1 MNLLQLDNMITVLD
15 EPYLLLRRS
24 ANNELVHLEWKGH
37 ARSDQYR
44 SGLELALET
53 VEKHDLVYWIADL
66 REMTAIL
73 KSDEQWA
80 NEVWFPKLFS
90 SRLEKMAILESLDY
104 FNQTSVQRSFTAV
117 HGKLTFKVAWF
128 PKTSE
133 ALDWIFQQEAV
144 GV

>member
-1 MNLLQLDNMITVLD
+1 MELSPLHSMITVLD
-15 EPYLLLRRS
+15 EPYLSIRRS
-24 ANNELVHLEWKGH
+24 ANNELIHLEWKGH

-44 SGLELALET
+44 SSLELALDI
-53 VEKHDLVYWIADL
+53 VVKFDLVYWIADL

-80 NEVWFPKLFS
+80 NEVWFPKLFD
-90 SRLEKMAILESLDY
+90 SRLEKMAILESSDY

-117 HGKLTFKVAWF
+117 HGQLTFKVAWF
-128 PKTSE
+128 PKPSE

-144 GV
+144 SV